1 MKAITTEELSRLT
14 GSTRRTIQSRIA
26 TLQPLEPRAGG
37 VTLFDSEQALALI
50 FAGQQTTADSG
61 TKTLTAA
68 KIAELDSRTELNRI
82 KIETEQKTR
91 PHIDSVMT
99 WIENMTGEIL
109 SIHRG
114 LPEDVQDRI
123 CAELRELPGRMKW

>member
-1 MKAITTEELSRLT
+1 MPTGAKADRPSLNDAKVEEL
-14 GSTRRTIQSRIA
+14 Q
-26 TLQPLEPRAGG
+26 
-37 VTLFDSEQALALI
+37 
-50 FAGQQTTADSG
+50 
-61 TKTLTAA
+61 
-68 KIAELDSRTELNRI
+68 SRTELNRI

-91 PHIDSVMT
+91 PHIDLVMA
-99 WIENMTGEIL
+99 WFEGMTGEIL